1 MHDLVIY
8 GAGGQGREVAEMVRR
23 INSRHRIWN
32 FLGFIDDKSTVGSLW
47 NGKGV
52 IGSFDFIPNFGRPLD
67 VVLSIADPK
76 NKKRLYEELKVHPHV
91 HFPNIIDCETE
102 LSSNV
107 CIGEGVIISH
117 FCSISVDVTI
127 GNCVLINT
135 ATIVGHDS
143 AVGDFCSVMSNVNI
157 SGNVTVGAGTFI
169 GVGSSIRQG
178 KVIGSDSVV
187 GMGAV
192 VVSDVP
198 DNCTVLGNPARRV

>member
-23 INSRHRIWN
+23 INNRHRIWN
-32 FLGFIDDKSTVGSLW
+32 LLGFIDDKSTARSLW
-47 NGKGV
+47 SGKDV
-52 IGSFDFIPNFGRPLD
+52 IGDFSFISNFGRPLD
-67 VVLSIADPK
+67 VVLSIADP
-76 NKKRLYEELKVHPHV
+76 NSKKRLYEELKALRHV

-102 LSSNV
+102 LSSNAV
-107 CIGEGVIISH
+107 IGEGVIISH
-117 FCSISVDVTI
+117 FCSISVDVAI

-143 AVGDFCSVMSNVNI
+143 SVGDFCSVMSNVNI
-157 SGNVTVGAGTFI
+157 SGNVTIGAGTFI

-178 KVIGSDSVV
+178 KVIGSNSVV

-198 DNCTVLGNPARRV
+198 DSCTVLGNPARRV